1 MARRRHTAAMLNND
15 RSSHMTTLASGARRN
30 SGSNPGAGPATP
42 KATETGNAGLK
53 VFLVEDSAPIR
64 ERLAEIITD
73 AGGMDIVGEAGSFN
87 AAVAGILAARPDVAI
102 LDIKLAEGNGID
114 VLTEAKRQ
122 LPGLRGIILSNYTT
136 PQHLKASVDA
146 GADYFLDKS
155 TDFDKIVGILKLMKG
170 PVGG

>member
-64 ERLAEIITD
+64 ERLAEII
-73 AGGMDIVGEAGSFN
+73 FN